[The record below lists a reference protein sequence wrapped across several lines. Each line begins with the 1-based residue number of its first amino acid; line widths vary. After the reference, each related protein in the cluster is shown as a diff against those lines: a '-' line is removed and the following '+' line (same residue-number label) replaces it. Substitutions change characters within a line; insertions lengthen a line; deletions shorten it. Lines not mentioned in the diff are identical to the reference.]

1 VPSIILLDRALDD
14 LAEVVAIVP
23 RDQLGDPTPCQGWD
37 VAHLLRHLVELN
49 WRYGILAEGGDFDA
63 DDIDDIDVDLL
74 GVDHIAAFEASRKT
88 ALSGWHDPDALV
100 REFPV
105 PDGTIDGAAA
115 LDRHMSEV
123 AIHGWDLARAVGA
136 HYVIDPEV
144 AAHLLANVGT
154 NHVLDCQGSTRRID
168 LVVSSDAASDLL
180 ASLGR
185 VV

>member
-1 VPSIILLDRALDD
+1 MQSIILLDRALDD

-49 WRYGILAEGGDFDA
+49 WRYGTLAEGGEYDA
-63 DDIDDIDVDLL
+63 DEIDDIDLL
-74 GVDHIAAFEASRKT
+74 GVDHLAAFEASRKT
-88 ALSGWHDPDALV
+88 ALAGWHDPDAL
-100 REFPV
+100 RRTFPV
-105 PDGTIDGAAA
+105 PGGAIDGSAA
-115 LDRHMSEV
+115 LDRHVSEV
-123 AIHGWDLARAVGA
+123 AIHGWDLARAIGA

-144 AAHLLANVGT
+144 ASHVLARIGT
-154 NHVLDCQGSTRRID
+154 EHVLDCQGSTRRID
-168 LVVSSDAASDLL
+168 LVVTTDAASHLL